1 MTKQRQQGFTLIE
14 LMIVVLTL
22 ALLATI
28 AYPSYE
34 TYVRQTRLE
43 NVRADLLV
51 SAQTLER
58 RYAQQHR
65 FPASISPDALETNQ
79 YFNIRYQAASGDD
92 FTLIAEPNAN
102 NPNEKRHM
110 QLNGSGIVTLCE
122 GRTATTTVSNSSNSN
137 VNCYVYK

>member
-1 MTKQRQQGFTLIE
+1 MTKKRQQGFTLIE

-34 TYVRQTRLE
+34 TYIRQTRLE

-51 SAQTLER
+51 SAQSLERQYAQKYHFPTSVASSTLE
-58 RYAQQHR
+58 
-65 FPASISPDALETNQ
+65 SNL
-79 YFNIRYQAASGDD
+79 YFDIRYKAENGDD
-92 FTLIAEPNAN
+92 FTLIAEPNKN

-110 QLNGSGIVTLCE
+110 QLNGSGIITVCE
-122 GRTATTTVSNSSNSN
+122 GRMAAAASPDT
-137 VNCYVYK
+137 NCYVYK

>member
-1 MTKQRQQGFTLIE
+1 MTKNRQQGFTLIE

-22 ALLATI
+22 AILATI

-51 SAQTLER
+51 SAQSLER
-58 RYAQQHR
+58 QYAQQHH
-65 FPASISPDALETNQ
+65 FPASVASNSLESNQ
-79 YFNIRYQAASGDD
+79 YFNIRYKAAIGDD
-92 FTLIAEPNAN
+92 FTLIAEPNEN

-110 QLNGSGIVTLCE
+110 QLNGSGIITVCE
-122 GRTATTTVSNSSNSN
+122 GRTAATTSSPD

>member
-1 MTKQRQQGFTLIE
+1 MNKQQQQGFTLIE

-22 ALLATI
+22 AILATI

-43 NVRADLLV
+43 NVRASLLV

-58 RYAQQHR
+58 HYAQNHE
-65 FPASISPDALETNQ
+65 FPKVMSSGLEDNT
-79 YFNIRYQAASGDD
+79 YFNIRYQAVSGDD
-92 FTLIAEPNAN
+92 FTLVAEPNTN

-110 QLNGSGIVTLCE
+110 QLNGSGIVKLCE
-122 GRTATTTVSNSSNSN
+122 GRTLAAGNSA
-137 VNCYVYK
+137 NCYVYK